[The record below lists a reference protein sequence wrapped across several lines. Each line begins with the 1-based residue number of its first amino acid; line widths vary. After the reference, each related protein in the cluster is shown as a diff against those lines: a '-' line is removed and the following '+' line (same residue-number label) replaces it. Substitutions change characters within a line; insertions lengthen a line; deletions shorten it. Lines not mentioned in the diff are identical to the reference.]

1 MEDHMKLQLALDHT
15 ALGDALRLLD
25 ATADMLDIAE
35 VGTPLVLSEG
45 AHAVREIRRLF
56 PALKILADFKVM
68 DAGALEVSIGFEAG
82 ADIVTVLGAAET
94 VTIRRACDAARAAG
108 RSVMVDL
115 IGVKNV
121 ARRGVEAFGAGAEC
135 VCCHAAFDT
144 QDAGGDPLAA
154 LEALRAAAPGACI
167 AVAGG
172 ITAGRVPALLPYA
185 PQIVIVGGFISRAAD
200 PHAAARA
207 FRDALPA
214 S

>member
-1 MEDHMKLQLALDHT
+1 MKLQLALDHT
-15 ALGDALRLLD
+15 TLGDALHLLD
-25 ATADMLDIAE
+25 ATADILDIAE

-56 PALKILADFKVM
+56 PSLTILADFKVM
-68 DAGALEVSIGFEAG
+68 DAGALEVSIGFQAG

-115 IGVKNV
+115 IGVKNI
-121 ARRGVEAFGAGAEC
+121 ARRGVEAFEAGAEC

-154 LEALRAAAPGACI
+154 LEALRAAAPGANI

-172 ITAGRVPALLPYA
+172 ITTERVPALLPYA

-200 PHAAARA
+200 PLTAARA
-207 FRDALPA
+207 LRDVLPA